1 MGTVFTGHFEW
12 EGFCFLCIHSH
23 SGFEPSYAFVL
34 FSVFNGPLFCVLS
47 GGRTS
52 ERGIGSTVSTRCSPC
67 QLCEGHSIP
76 PIPPPLTCG
85 EYVKQLDYAFFHLIS
100 HVGILVLL
108 VICNSLILTLPG
120 TRVEDSAL
128 SQTLAGKMI
137 VHPAAS

>member
-1 MGTVFTGHFEW
+1 MFTGHFEW

-34 FSVFNGPLFCVLS
+34 FSVFNGPLFCVPS

-52 ERGIGSTVSTRCSPC
+52 EHGIGSTVSTRCSPC
-67 QLCEGHSIP
+67 QLCERHSIP

-120 TRVEDSAL
+120 TSVDDDPAL
-128 SQTLAGKMI
+128 PQTLAGKMI
-137 VHPAAS
+137 VHPAAF